1 MEFKL
6 GRWYCQMSQKQ
17 FREENGFSGH
27 LVANSSVTVLFTVF
41 TDSVDTYAGEYFK
54 KKLLRLVQSISN

>member
-1 MEFKL
+1 
-6 GRWYCQMSQKQ
+6 MSQKQ